1 MKTEIIVW
9 NEEVA
14 RGLVQTM
21 LEDEVIDDFEIYV
34 TSTGECKVTLWM
46 IE

>member
-1 MKTEIIVW
+1 MKTETIVW

-21 LEDEVIDDFEIYV
+21 IEDEAIHQQENAKLLC
-34 TSTGECKVTLWM
+34 G
-46 IE
+46 